1 MAQGSPQVK
10 GFDTVLVLDFGA
22 QYGQLIARR
31 VRECRVYSELVPHDL
46 PIARIKAYAPKGII
60 LSGGPMSVY
69 VDDAPQLDPEILELG
84 IPVLGICYGMQSLAL
99 NLSGSV
105 ARTDLSEFG
114 KTALNVLE
122 PGLLL
127 DGLRGEEQA
136 WMSHRDSVTQ
146 APPGFT
152 VLAASAA

>member
-31 VRECRVYSELVPHDL
+31 VRECRVYSELVPHDV
-46 PIARIKAYAPKGII
+46 PIERIKAYAPKGII

-99 NLSGSV
+99 HLQWHRGAHRPQRV
-105 ARTDLSEFG
+105 RQ
-114 KTALNVLE
+114 
-122 PGLLL
+122 
-127 DGLRGEEQA
+127 DG
-136 WMSHRDSVTQ
+136 
-146 APPGFT
+146 
-152 VLAASAA
+152 ASACSSRGCSSRGCAARSRPG